1 MGQSARIVI
10 HSGPDRGRVFP
21 VEGDLVHIGRGTDN
35 AIVLADPEILDYH
48 FSVSYRNGQCALNAA
63 AAGAVVANGQPLP
76 PDQWVAVVPPTKLQV
91 SGATEL
97 EILTNE
103 DLTASTTS
111 SVTQSWTDDSST
123 EAKRKS
129 AGGGGGAKVKKKS
142 RSTGARQVA
151 KFITD
156 RPGDP
161 LVRLG
166 GDGKFPELALTEK
179 AAARREAKAP
189 SQSYLIWVVMAV
201 SVLMSVGMLFI
212 DAEPATSRRDSRT
225 TARTE
230 LASYYRGEVS
240 SLQPYQIHLR
250 NAVLA
255 HAQGD
260 AANERRNYFRVLDL
274 LDAADIRDPANLNG
288 LTGKQTGR
296 GRSSD
301 TDLRRLLETLVAR

>member
-97 EILTNE
+97 EILANE

-123 EAKRKS
+123 EAKRKA
-129 AGGGGGAKVKKKS
+129 AGAGGAKVKKKT

-166 GDGKFPELALTEK
+166 GDGKLPELALTEK
-179 AAARREAKAP
+179 AATRREAKAP

-201 SVLMSVGMLFI
+201 SVLMSVGMLLI
-212 DAEPATSRRDSRT
+212 DAEPTTSRGDSRA
-225 TARTE
+225 TARRE

-240 SLQPYQIHLR
+240 TLQPYQIYLR

-260 AANERRNYFRVLDL
+260 AANERKNYFRVLDL

-301 TDLRRLLETLVAR
+301 TDLRRHLEILVAR

>member
-97 EILTNE
+97 EILANE

-123 EAKRKS
+123 EAKRKA
-129 AGGGGGAKVKKKS
+129 AGAGGAKVKKKA

-166 GDGKFPELALTEK
+166 GDGKLPELALTEK
-179 AAARREAKAP
+179 AATRREAKAP

-201 SVLMSVGMLFI
+201 SVLMSVGMLLI
-212 DAEPATSRRDSRT
+212 DAEPTTFRGDSRT
-225 TARTE
+225 TARRE

-240 SLQPYQIHLR
+240 TLQPYQIYLR

-260 AANERRNYFRVLDL
+260 AANERKNYFRVLDL

-301 TDLRRLLETLVAR
+301 IDLRRHLEILVAR

>member
-1 MGQSARIVI
+1 
-10 HSGPDRGRVFP
+10 
-21 VEGDLVHIGRGTDN
+21 
-35 AIVLADPEILDYH
+35 
-48 FSVSYRNGQCALNAA
+48 
-63 AAGAVVANGQPLP
+63 
-76 PDQWVAVVPPTKLQV
+76 V

-97 EILTNE
+97 EILANE

-123 EAKRKS
+123 EAKRK
-129 AGGGGGAKVKKKS
+129 AAGGGAKVKKKT

-166 GDGKFPELALTEK
+166 GDGKLPELALTEK

-201 SVLMSVGMLFI
+201 SVLMSVGMLLI
-212 DAEPATSRRDSRT
+212 DAEPAATSRGDSRAM
-225 TARTE
+225 ARAE

-240 SLQPYQIHLR
+240 TLQPYQIYLR

-301 TDLRRLLETLVAR
+301 TDLRRQLEILVAR